1 MMRASGWLQGTITMV
16 VIKNDERTGR
26 FRDRSGSIK
35 AYSKANH
42 IPKVS
47 IIAIPSDN
55 SNYRKDSARCKPCMR
70 ASPGIAVG

>member
-1 MMRASGWLQGTITMV
+1 MV

-47 IIAIPSDN
+47 ASILFSQVNGGHFNTLHAASP
-55 SNYRKDSARCKPCMR
+55 AGCKPLPTCC
-70 ASPGIAVG
+70 GQHTI